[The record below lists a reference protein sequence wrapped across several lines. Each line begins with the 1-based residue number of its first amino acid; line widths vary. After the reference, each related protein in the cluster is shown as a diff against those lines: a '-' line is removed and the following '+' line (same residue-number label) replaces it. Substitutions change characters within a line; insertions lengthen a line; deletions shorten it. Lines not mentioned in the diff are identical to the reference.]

1 MSKFTF
7 VCQEEAMPFASS
19 VDAKRTV
26 EFEAETLE
34 DIVSEFENFLRGCGF
49 YFKGQ
54 LSFDD
59 REELEFVT
67 LQAAKQNFDF
77 SEIPKNNWPFQNEQ
91 IKPLTVADLEKLNKF
106 NFEMP
111 GTLGGAKVTF
121 ASEK

>member
-7 VCQEEAMPFASS
+7 VCQEEAMPFGDVVSS
-19 VDAKRTV
+19 KRTV
-26 EFEAETLE
+26 EFSTETLE
-34 DIVSEFENFLRGCGF
+34 DIVSEFEKFLRGCGF

-54 LSFDD
+54 LDFVSD
-59 REELEFVT
+59 EEIVYQSKEVD
-67 LQAAKQNFDF
+67 FDF
-77 SEIPKNNWPFQNEQ
+77 SNIPQNNWPFKNEQ
-91 IKPLTVADLEKLNKF
+91 IKPLTVDDLEKMSSF